1 MNFRHKFVWTGA
13 GILLV
18 ALAQTGSIVW
28 AQSPVLSASA
38 VAAPNAGAAVDAAT
52 DPNAVRLLVGRST
65 VLDVGHAD
73 RPRVAD
79 QR

>member
-1 MNFRHKFVWTGA
+1 MSFRHKFVWTGA

-38 VAAPNAGAAVDAAT
+38 VAAPNAGAAVDAD
-52 DPNAVRLLVGRST
+52 DPTRSACWSAARRCST
-65 VLDVGHAD
+65 SA
-73 RPRVAD
+73 RRSPACR
-79 QR
+79 